1 MLNDIANSS
10 IKGFAFNVFDK
21 VRIIADR
28 RIQNGIVKKFW
39 DWFAT
44 RHIKSIILQSSDIE
58 LEKDLKDIYEL
69 LEPHFKTVDM
79 SLQLHKSKEL
89 NNPEMTKKLMQMPDF
104 AKLAELMNDVM

>member
-1 MLNDIANSS
+1 MLNDVPNSS

-44 RHIKSIILQSSDIE
+44 RHIKQIILSSSDVE
-58 LEKDLKDIYEL
+58 LEKDLKEIYEL

-89 NNPEMTKKLMQMPDF
+89 NSPEMTEKLMQMPDF
-104 AKLAELMNDVM
+104 KQLGELMNDIM